1 MYLFCDQIDCTFMYK
16 FCKLFSCILF
26 LYEYFSMQIC
36 KCDGCFRPQLFVY
49 DDLLKNDNETNLEHA
64 FGIAQ
69 DNLNIDRLLE
79 PEGIN

>member
-1 MYLFCDQIDCTFMYK
+1 
-16 FCKLFSCILF
+16 
-26 LYEYFSMQIC
+26 MQIC